1 MRTKEIYQPLAK
13 PVKPRVNVVTLGCS
27 KNIYDS
33 EILMGQ
39 LKGNQFDVVHEAESV
54 NSNDIIVIN
63 TCGFIDN
70 AKQESIDTIL
80 QYSELKEQGK
90 VGKVIV
96 TGCLSERYK
105 PELEAEITNVDAYF
119 GTNDLQN
126 LLHSVGANYKH
137 ELIGERLLTTPSHFA
152 YFKIAEGCNRP
163 CSFCAIPLMRGK
175 HLSTPIDQ
183 LVMDAQKLAKN
194 GTKELILIAQDLTYY
209 GLDLYGKRNL
219 DELLRRLSDV
229 NGIEWI
235 RLQYAYPSG
244 FPMEILDVMNE
255 RDNICK
261 YMDMP
266 LQHISDNMLKSMRRG
281 LTKQKT
287 IDVVNEIRDKVPGI
301 AMRTTLITGYP
312 GETERDFEEMQQWVE
327 ETKFDRLGCF
337 TYSHEE
343 KTHAYSLVDDVP
355 DEVKQQR
362 ADAIMEIQQGISFDK
377 NQEKIGHTFK
387 VLVDKKDG
395 DYFVGRT
402 EFDSPEV
409 DNEVLIDAKIDYATI
424 GSFVNVKVNSAEDFD
439 LYGQIVK

>member
-1 MRTKEIYQPLAK
+1 MKTKEIYQPK
-13 PVKPRVNVVTLGCS
+13 QIIKPRVNVVTLGCS
-27 KNIYDS
+27 KNTYDS

-39 LKGNQFDVVHEAESV
+39 LKGNQFDVVHESDKV
-54 NSNDIIVIN
+54 GKDDIIVIN

-80 QYSELKEQGK
+80 QYSELKDQGK

-126 LLHSVGANYKH
+126 LLRSVGADYKH
-137 ELIGERLLTTPSHFA
+137 ELIGERLLTTPSHYA

-175 HLSTPIDQ
+175 HLTAPIED
-183 LVMDAQKLAKN
+183 LVSNAKKLAQN

-255 RDNICK
+255 RENICK

-266 LQHISDNMLKSMRRG
+266 LQHITDNMLKSMRRG
-281 LTKQKT
+281 ITKQKT
-287 IDVVNEIRDKVPGI
+287 IDVVNQIRDRVPGI

-312 GETERDFEEMQQWVE
+312 GETEQDFEEMQRWVE
-327 ETKFDRLGCF
+327 DTKFDRLGCF

-343 KTHAYSLVDDVP
+343 KTAAHQLIDDVP
-355 DEVKQQR
+355 EEVKQQR

-377 NQEKIGHTFK
+377 NQEKIGRTFK
-387 VLVDKKDG
+387 VLIDKKDG
-395 DYFVGRT
+395 EYFVGRT

-409 DNEVLIDAKIDYATI
+409 DNEVLIDARVDYATV
-424 GSFVNVKVNSAEDFD
+424 GSFVNVQIDTAEDFD
-439 LYGQIVK
+439 LYGHIIR